1 MSSAGGG
8 SESTTELPSFVDF
21 LPIDA
26 HWQFLGLTRH
36 EMVPIFMSAI
46 VIIFLGIFSII
57 ATRKLQKVPGGLQ
70 SLLEIIVDGLA
81 DFTKSQMGR
90 VAERFVP
97 LIGTFFIYI
106 FAMNMLGQ
114 VPLLHS
120 PTSNLNTTIA
130 LTLIVFFVTQYQGI
144 KNNGIFGYLKH
155 MVGKPV
161 WLAPLTFPLH
171 IMQEVLSRPL
181 SLSMR
186 LFGNIMGEDT
196 VIAIFIGFSPFLF
209 GLIPI
214 PMHLPMVFLALL
226 GSTIQAM
233 IFSLLAGFYIAG
245 AIGIHDEEE
254 HGLQDISKHHITH

>member
-1 MSSAGGG
+1 MSASGGT
-8 SESTTELPSFVDF
+8 ESTTELPSFLD
-21 LPIDA
+21 LIPIDQ
-26 HWQFLGLTRH
+26 HSQFLGLTKH
-36 EMVPIFMSAI
+36 ELAPIIMSAL
-46 VIIFLGIFSII
+46 VIIFLGLFSVL
-57 ATRKLQKVPGGLQ
+57 ATRRLQKVPGKLQ
-70 SLLEIIVDGLA
+70 SLLEIIVEGLEN
-81 DFTKSQMGR
+81 FTKSQMGR

-97 LIGTFFIYI
+97 FIGTFFIYI
-106 FAMNMLGQ
+106 FIMNILGQ
-114 VPLLHS
+114 IPLFHS

-130 LTLIVFFVTQYQGI
+130 LALIVFFVTQYQGV
-144 KNNGIFGYLKH
+144 KSNGVFGYLKH

-196 VIAIFIGFSPFLF
+196 VIAIFIGFSPFLLGF
-209 GLIPI
+209 IPVPI
-214 PMHLPMVFLALL
+214 HLPMVFLALL

-233 IFSLLAGFYIAG
+233 IFSLLASFYIAG

-254 HGLQDISKHHITH
+254 HEHH

>member
-1 MSSAGGG
+1 D
-8 SESTTELPSFVDF
+8 FV
-21 LPIDA
+21 PIE
-26 HWQFLGLTRH
+26 HYTQFLGLTRH
-36 EMVPIFMSAI
+36 ELTPIIMSAI
-46 VIIFLGIFSII
+46 VIIFLGIFSIV
-57 ATRKLQKVPGGLQ
+57 ATRRLQKVPGRLQ
-70 SLLEIIVDGLA
+70 ALLEIIVEGLEN
-81 DFTKSQMGR
+81 FTRSQMGR

-97 LIGTFFIYI
+97 FIGTFFIYI
-106 FAMNMLGQ
+106 FIMNMMGQ
-114 VPLLHS
+114 IPLFHS
-120 PTSNLNTTIA
+120 PTSNLNTTISLA
-130 LTLIVFFVTQYQGI
+130 LIVFFVTQYQGI
-144 KNNGIFGYLKH
+144 KSNGIFGYLKH

-214 PMHLPMVFLALL
+214 PIHLPMVFLALL

-233 IFSLLAGFYIAG
+233 IFSLLASFYIAG
-245 AIGIHDEEE
+245 AIGVHDEEE
-254 HGLQDISKHHITH
+254 EHHHPK